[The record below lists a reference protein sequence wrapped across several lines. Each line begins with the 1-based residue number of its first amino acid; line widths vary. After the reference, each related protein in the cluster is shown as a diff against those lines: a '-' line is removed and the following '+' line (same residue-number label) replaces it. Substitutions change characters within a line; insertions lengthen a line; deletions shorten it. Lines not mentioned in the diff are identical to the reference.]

1 MSLASTPSFLTAVRT
16 AVIEVAAE
24 DWAAATVVF
33 CTVTPS
39 TTSATSGATLTC
51 PTPETVTMWSGEV
64 EAEGSA
70 ASALWPPKIGPT
82 ITPSSRP
89 AAAVRAVT
97 RPSVMGPAWR
107 EAIRSMPSAGAMA
120 MLAGGVWSGVA
131 FGDFVSGDFSFIV
144 ILLVPLGLRP
154 FRPVRGGRRL
164 RVARGSRS
172 DRRSL
177 ARIGGV
183 STSEQNPWR
192 RVSRRVAYENPWVEL
207 FHDEVVRPD
216 GQPGIYGVVHFLNRA
231 IGVVPLDET
240 ADAVLLVGQY
250 RYTLDHY
257 SLEIPEGGGPTDE
270 DPEVAARCELAEETG
285 SRGGTWREL
294 CRAELSNS
302 VTDEVTI
309 LFLATGLEAGPA
321 SPEGTEQLQLR
332 WVPFTEAMA
341 MIGRGEITDAMTI
354 LAMQAVSLERANGQ
368 TSNRAG

>member
-1 MSLASTPSFLTAVRT
+1 M
-16 AVIEVAAE
+16 
-24 DWAAATVVF
+24 
-33 CTVTPS
+33 
-39 TTSATSGATLTC
+39 
-51 PTPETVTMWSGEV
+51 
-64 EAEGSA
+64 
-70 ASALWPPKIGPT
+70 
-82 ITPSSRP
+82 
-89 AAAVRAVT
+89 
-97 RPSVMGPAWR
+97 
-107 EAIRSMPSAGAMA
+107 
-120 MLAGGVWSGVA
+120 
-131 FGDFVSGDFSFIV
+131 
-144 ILLVPLGLRP
+144 
-154 FRPVRGGRRL
+154 
-164 RVARGSRS
+164 
-172 DRRSL
+172 
-177 ARIGGV
+177 

-257 SLEIPEGGGPTDE
+257 SWEIPEGGGPMDE
-270 DPEVAARCELAEETG
+270 DPEVAARRELAEETG
-285 SRGGTWREL
+285 YRGGTWREL

-321 SPEGTEQLQLR
+321 SPEGTEQLQLC
-332 WVPFTEAMA
+332 WVPFAEAMA

-354 LAMQAVSLERANGQ
+354 LALQAVALERANGQ